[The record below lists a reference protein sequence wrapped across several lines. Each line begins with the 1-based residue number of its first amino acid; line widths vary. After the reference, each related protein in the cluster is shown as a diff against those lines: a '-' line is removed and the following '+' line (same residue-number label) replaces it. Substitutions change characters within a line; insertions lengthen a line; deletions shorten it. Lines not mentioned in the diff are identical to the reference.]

1 MTPAL
6 LRAPRHVPL
15 VATVRGELPELVHY
29 GSIAVVDARGA
40 LVAGVGD
47 VHGLN
52 YTRSALK
59 PLQALGFVEDGGA
72 ERFGFGSHELAL
84 MCASHNGEAIHVQI
98 AQRMLD
104 CIDARESDL
113 QCGCHVPSYFS
124 HNKAEPPAGVRWTPL
139 FHNCSGKHS
148 GFLAF
153 CRLHGKP
160 LKAYLDPDSPLQQR
174 VRESVQRFVAPM
186 HGGRDLPMG
195 IDGCS
200 APNFA
205 MPLSALA
212 HAFCQLALGA
222 TPALQALRYAMARHP
237 DLVCGTGR
245 SDLALMQAGWQKG
258 SADQGVDGDW
268 VTKIGADGVQAIGIR
283 SKGIGI
289 AIRVADGNTRA
300 LLATT
305 VELLQQLKLIDDPA
319 TTPLARYARPK
330 VTNYR
335 GTVVGEVRPLFT
347 LPRVLL

>member
-1 MTPAL
+1 MKPTL

-15 VATVRGELPELVHY
+15 VTTTRGDLPELVHY

-40 LVAGVGD
+40 LIAGVGD
-47 VHGLN
+47 AHGLN

-84 MCASHNGEAIHVQI
+84 MCASHNGEAVHVAT
-98 AQRMLD
+98 AQRMLER
-104 CIDARESDL
+104 IDARESDL
-113 QCGCHVPSYFS
+113 QCGCHIPSYFS
-124 HNKAEPPAGVRWTPL
+124 HTKAEPPAGARWTPL

-148 GFLAF
+148 GFLAY
-153 CRLHGKP
+153 CRLHGQP
-160 LKAYLDPDSPLQQR
+160 LSSYLVPGSPLQQR
-174 VRESVQRFVAPM
+174 VRESVQRFVGPM

-205 MPLSALA
+205 MPLSSLA

-237 DLVCGTGR
+237 DLVSGTNR
-245 SDLALMQAGWQKG
+245 SDLALMQTGWTKG

-283 SKGIGI
+283 SKGVGI
-289 AIRVADGNTRA
+289 AVRVADGNTRA
-300 LLATT
+300 LLAAT
-305 VELLQQLKLIDDPA
+305 VEVMLQLKLMDDPA
-319 TTPLARYARPK
+319 KTPLARYARPK
-330 VTNYR
+330 IANYR
-335 GTVVGEVRPLFT
+335 GTVVGEVVPMFT
-347 LPRVLL
+347 LPRVIL

>member
-1 MTPAL
+1 MTASS
-6 LRAPRHVPL
+6 LRPPRHVPL
-15 VATVRGELPELVHY
+15 VTTTRGNLPELVHY
-29 GSIAVVDARGA
+29 GSIAVVDAHGT

-47 VHGLN
+47 AHGLN

-59 PLQALGFVEDGGA
+59 PLQALAFVEDGGA
-72 ERFGFGSHELAL
+72 ERFAFGSHELAL
-84 MCASHNGEAIHVQI
+84 MCASHNGEAIHVAT

-104 CIDARESDL
+104 RIDARESDL

-124 HNKAEPPAGVRWTPL
+124 HNKTEPPAGARWSPL

-148 GFLAF
+148 GFLAY

-160 LKAYLDPDSPLQQR
+160 LKTYLDPDAPLQQR
-174 VRESVQRFVAPM
+174 VRATVQRFA
-186 HGGRDLPMG
+186 HKRELPMG

-212 HAFCQLALGA
+212 HAFCQLSIGA
-222 TPALQALRYAMARHP
+222 TPALAALRYAMARHP
-237 DLVCGTGR
+237 DLVSGTGR
-245 SDLALMQAGWQKG
+245 SDLALMRAGRCANTG
-258 SADQGVDGDW
+258 DDGLDGDW
-268 VTKIGADGVQAIGIR
+268 VTKIGADGVQAIGIASR
-283 SKGIGI
+283 GLGI

-300 LLATT
+300 LLAAT
-305 VELLQQLKLIDDPA
+305 VEVLRQLKQIDDPA

-335 GTVVGEVRPLFT
+335 GTVVGEVVPLFT
-347 LPRVLL
+347 LPRVFV